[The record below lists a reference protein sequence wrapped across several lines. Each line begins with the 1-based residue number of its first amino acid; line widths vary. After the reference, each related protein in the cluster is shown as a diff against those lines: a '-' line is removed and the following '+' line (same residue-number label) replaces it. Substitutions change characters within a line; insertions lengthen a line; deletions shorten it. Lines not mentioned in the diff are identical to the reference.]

1 MRTWKKT
8 HDKLGVRATRKR
20 LVRRMRSVCNRDRA
34 EGQDVAGSKP
44 TAVVATDARVRKET
58 ASPEHAGH
66 VEASLEGEDA
76 EASAVGRDRAG
87 LPWVKAFGGASIDGE
102 PCGLRDLERH
112 RAEDLESRGVR
123 FISDGKIQGAK
134 A

>member
-1 MRTWKKT
+1 M
-8 HDKLGVRATRKR
+8 H
-20 LVRRMRSVCNRDRA
+20 SVCRRERA
-34 EGQDVAGSKP
+34 ECQYVARSQP

-58 ASPEHAGH
+58 ASPEHARH
-66 VEASLEGEDA
+66 LDASLEGEDA

-123 FISDGKIQGAK
+123 FISDGKMQRAK